1 MELLNARLDHTSV
14 YTLRDAKKDCL
25 LNENC
30 AGIESETPAS
40 SFATTNYPAIMS
52 EAGAEHVPN
61 RNHIAYRS
69 KKVSS
74 IIQSYIFV
82 RFISIMSY

>member
-1 MELLNARLDHTSV
+1 MELINKRYDHTSF
-14 YTLRDAKKDCL
+14 YTLREAKEDCL

-30 AGIESETPAS
+30 AGIESEIPST
-40 SFATTNYPAIMS
+40 SFATTDYPAIMS
-52 EAGAEHVPN
+52 EAGVEHRPN

-74 IIQSYIFV
+74 IIHIWV
-82 RFISIMSY
+82 W